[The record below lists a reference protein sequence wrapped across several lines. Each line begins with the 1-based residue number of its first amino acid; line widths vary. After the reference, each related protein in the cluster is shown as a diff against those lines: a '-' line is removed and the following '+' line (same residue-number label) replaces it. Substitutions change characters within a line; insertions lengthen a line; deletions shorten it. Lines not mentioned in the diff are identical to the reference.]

1 VQALIPGTQT
11 VSVISQGN
19 DANAHSDLVTALN
32 AGQSLVN
39 FAGHG
44 SDEVWADGLLSSS
57 DVGLLTNGSQTP
69 FLISMTCLNGYFQDV
84 YTVSLAKSIVLA
96 PSGGAVA
103 AWASSGLTDS
113 AGQSTLNQ
121 AMVSALY
128 GGQSLT
134 IGEAAAAA
142 KKAVSNLDIRRT
154 WILLG
159 DPATKLQ

>member
-1 VQALIPGTQT
+1 
-11 VSVISQGN
+11 
-19 DANAHSDLVTALN
+19 
-32 AGQSLVN
+32 
-39 FAGHG
+39 
-44 SDEVWADGLLSSS
+44 VWASDLLSSS
-57 DVGLLTNGSQTP
+57 DVAALTNGSQTP

-84 YTVSLAKSIVLA
+84 YTVSLAKAIMLA

-103 AWASSGLTDS
+103 TWASSGLTDS
-113 AGQSTLNQ
+113 SGQSILDQ

-128 GGQSLT
+128 GSHSLA